1 MVKNSPMYSL
11 GDRIVH
17 RYYGVGHIDG
27 IECKPLN
34 GVKVECF
41 KVKTENAS
49 YWFPTDS
56 VDNQRFHPVASQELI
71 QSVIEI
77 LQSAP
82 HGLDN
87 DPYQWKERI
96 DDVQNNGDLLTI
108 SSLVRD
114 LAAMKRKKKLNRI
127 EDQALYNLENRLLR
141 EWAASLEVD
150 AKSIRPRLRA
160 YLQKSSNDSQIA
172 AAKSS

>member
-1 MVKNSPMYSL
+1 MTEFTPMYSL
-11 GDRIVH
+11 GDRVVH
-17 RYYGVGHIDG
+17 RHYGVGQIDA

-41 KVKTENAS
+41 KVKTKNAF

-56 VDNQRFHPVASQELI
+56 NANHRLHPVASQDLI
-71 QSVIEI
+71 QKVIEE

-82 HGLDN
+82 HGLEN
-87 DPYQWKERI
+87 DHYQWKERI
-96 DDVQNNGDLLTI
+96 DNVQTDGDLLAI

-114 LAAMKRKKKLNRI
+114 LAAMKRKKKLNRF
-127 EDQALYNLENRLLR
+127 EDQALNNLEDRLLR

-150 AKSIRPRLRA
+150 AKSIRPKLRA
-160 YLQKSSNDSQIA
+160 YLHERDTDPKIA
-172 AAKSS
+172 A